1 MYKKMKYG
9 ISLLMI
15 VVCMCGCGESF
26 KSSAEYVVGKNT
38 VLVSTDSMGVNVSD
52 DAGSFIVSMDSSKV
66 TGSFIDDEAYEYF
79 TKVAENYYSDDW
91 STEIMECIY
100 FEFEDVDGSKNDC
113 LLNIRDTDIEILL
126 EGNSQEELEKA
137 VGYLSISE
145 VGES

>member
-1 MYKKMKYG
+1 
-9 ISLLMI
+9 
-15 VVCMCGCGESF
+15 
-26 KSSAEYVVGKNT
+26 
-38 VLVSTDSMGVNVSD
+38 
-52 DAGSFIVSMDSSKV
+52 
-66 TGSFIDDEAYEYF
+66 
-79 TKVAENYYSDDW
+79 
-91 STEIMECIY
+91 MECIY